1 MERYVRELR
10 ETNEKLRVAEEALH
24 QKMNSLL
31 YSTVAISMLNSVLVC
46 QSDFDTVVVI
56 VT

>member
-1 MERYVRELR
+1 VRELR